1 MTTGASASAAY
12 GAALTLI
19 NDMLLQQAYMLAI
32 QDAFLFSLVLALLA
46 IVASLFVGGRKKS
59 APALVDENLTEQ
71 EKEEIAA
78 ALEEAMIAV

>member
-46 IVASLFVGGRKKS
+46 IVASLHS
-59 APALVDENLTEQ
+59 SVDARRVRLRWWMR
-71 EKEEIAA
+71 I
-78 ALEEAMIAV
+78 